1 MSLHLCGL
9 AFQIQQH
16 YDIYPPRRCDTARK
30 LTLNSDGILKY
41 ESLLTLKILKS
52 LESESDSRTADR
64 VAHILQLALQTSI
77 PNIFPAIFC

>member
-1 MSLHLCGL
+1 MRFSFSNSATLRHL
-9 AFQIQQH
+9 
-16 YDIYPPRRCDTARK
+16 PS
-30 LTLNSDGILKY
+30 LNSDGILKY

-77 PNIFPAIFC
+77 PNIFPTIC